1 VIKLKKRVTFT
12 IEEVIIER
20 LKKVSEETMI
30 PQAKLV
36 EKAIENILEQYK
48 SN

>member
-1 VIKLKKRVTFT
+1 MRKRVTFT
-12 IEEVIIER
+12 LEEDIIEK
-20 LKKVSEETMI
+20 LKLVSTDTMI

-36 EKAIENILEQYK
+36 EKAIENILEQYDK

>member
-1 VIKLKKRVTFT
+1 MKKRATFT
-12 IEEVIIER
+12 LEEELLEK

-36 EKAIENILEQYK
+36 EKAIEEIIKQYEK
-48 SN
+48 